1 MPYMKRQGN
10 EDSAINFILEPEI
23 FGGGTKQNYLFG
35 MWKLQTEKVKL
46 IA

>member
-23 FGGGTKQNYLFG
+23 FGGGGRNKITCLECGNY
-35 MWKLQTEKVKL
+35 KRKR
-46 IA
+46 

>member
-23 FGGGTKQNYLFG
+23 FGGGRHKITCLECGNY
-35 MWKLQTEKVKL
+35 KRKR
-46 IA
+46 